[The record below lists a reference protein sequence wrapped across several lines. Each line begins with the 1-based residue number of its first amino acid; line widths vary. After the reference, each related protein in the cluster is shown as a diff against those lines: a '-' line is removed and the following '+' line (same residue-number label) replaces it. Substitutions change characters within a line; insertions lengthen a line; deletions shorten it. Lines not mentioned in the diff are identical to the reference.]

1 MPEGDTVF
9 LAARRLDDALAGRTL
24 LRGEL
29 RHPRLSTVDLAGRA
43 VIGVA
48 SYGKHLLTR
57 LDDEH
62 TLHSHLRL
70 DGSWHLYRPGRP
82 WRGGPMHMVRAIL
95 QVADRFAIGYRLHD
109 LALVPTDSEHQLFGH
124 LGPDLLAADWDA
136 GSEAEAVRRLAAN
149 PDTKIGLALLDQ
161 TAMAGVGNIYRAEIC
176 FLLGASPWAPVAG
189 VNLPQAVRTAR
200 KLLLLNAWRPERA
213 TTGTQRGDSRHWVYG
228 RTGRACRRCGDRV
241 RSASMPDPELRGAAQ
256 LNSQR
261 TIYFCPTCQPGS
273 VPLRRAGAA
282 SSSAGTRRRT
292 TRSTG

>member
-29 RHPRLSTVDLAGRA
+29 RHPRLSTVDLAGRT
-43 VIGVA
+43 VVGVA
-48 SYGKHLLTR
+48 SVGKHLLTR
-57 LDDEH
+57 LDDER

-95 QVADRFAIGYRLHD
+95 QVADRFAVGYRLHD
-109 LALVPTDSEHQLFGH
+109 LALVPTSDESQLVGH
-124 LGPDLLAADWDA
+124 LGPDLLAEDWGPD
-136 GSEAEAVRRLAAN
+136 SEAEAVRRLSADPHARL
-149 PDTKIGLALLDQ
+149 GLVLLDQ

-176 FLLGASPWAPVAG
+176 FLLGTSPWTPMAEVDVPA
-189 VNLPQAVRTAR
+189 AVRVAR

-241 RSASMPDPELRGAAQ
+241 RSASMPDPHLHGTAQ
-256 LNSQR
+256 LNAQR

-273 VPLRRAGAA
+273 VPRDRTGAVSSRAGVNRRAALN
-282 SSSAGTRRRT
+282 
-292 TRSTG
+292 TG